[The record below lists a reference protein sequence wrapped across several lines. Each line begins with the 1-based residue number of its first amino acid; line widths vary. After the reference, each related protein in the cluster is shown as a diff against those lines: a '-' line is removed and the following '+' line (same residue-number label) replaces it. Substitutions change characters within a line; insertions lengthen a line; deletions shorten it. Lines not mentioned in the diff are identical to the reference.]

1 MEKRWLLNK
10 RDEMNLTEDMT
21 DAETT
26 ESNIALK
33 S

>member
-21 DAETT
+21 EAETT
-26 ESNIALK
+26 ESNIA
-33 S
+33 